1 MSQLSD
7 GLDEGGRYHIKLGGT
22 ADQLAQMRGALDVSM
37 LLAVVITY
45 LLIAALYESF
55 LYPLVIMVSVPM
67 AAVGGFAGLALLNLF
82 TVQQLDT
89 LTMLGFVILVG
100 TVVNNA
106 ILIVN

>member
-1 MSQLSD
+1 
-7 GLDEGGRYHIKLGGT
+7 
-22 ADQLAQMRGALDVSM
+22 M

-67 AAVGGFAGLALLNLF
+67 AAVGGFAGLRLLNAF
-82 TVQQLDT
+82 TLQPLDT

-106 ILIVN
+106 ILIVNQALVNIREQDMPHRDAMVDSVRGRMRPSS